1 MSKESNGK
9 IKRNSIT
16 KGEDIGAAGR
26 TGESVCGQDTAS
38 PAGPTDAGG
47 NDAGGGL

>member
-1 MSKESNGK
+1 MEKSKET
-9 IKRNSIT
+9 ILQ
-16 KGEDIGAAGR
+16 KGEVIGAAGR